1 MLLMRFIR
9 TISIPL
15 KAGLFISI
23 LFVGMHAVAQSPKDS
38 VVPEQDLPSLLF
50 KKKKEVLIDS
60 GFQITPTGK
69 IKLAVLPVVGYN
81 PANGFVFGA
90 AISGSTMLGNPSNTR
105 QSSGLIN
112 ATITTKDQ
120 LILIGRAGLAFSGN
134 KYLLDIDTR
143 LLVFTQDTYGLGTYT
158 GKEGEPDYAAPEPM
172 TFNYLRLFVNGYRR
186 ISDNLYAGA
195 GIGVEVHM
203 KIVDQLLNVD
213 SVPYYT
219 TAHYQYSTQ
228 HGFPLERYSTNGLLL
243 GLKWDSRDNIANPYK
258 GWFASISGNINTPW
272 LGSTKSSGMLSI
284 DGRYYLNVQRSRPSH
299 LVAFWLRGNFSTE
312 GKIPYLALSATSWDT
327 YNRTGRGYIQG
338 RFRGPSM
345 AYFETEYRYPITRN
359 GLLGG
364 VAFAN
369 FSTTSG
375 NGQNLFDAVAPAAGV
390 GLRIKLDKHSRANIT
405 IDYARGAA
413 GSNGVFFNLQEA
425 F

>member
-1 MLLMRFIR
+1 MQLNRKPKLFRTWLL
-9 TISIPL
+9 T
-15 KAGLFISI
+15 GLFICGLHI
-23 LFVGMHAVAQSPKDS
+23 CIDVDAQERKDTI
-38 VVPEQDLPSLLF
+38 VPEQDLPSLLF
-50 KKKKEVLIDS
+50 KKKKEIIVDS
-60 GFQITPTGK
+60 GFQLTPTGK

-90 AISGSTMLGNPSNTR
+90 AISGSTMLGNPANTR

-112 ATITTKDQ
+112 ATVTTKDQ

-134 KYLLDIDTR
+134 KYLVDIDTR

-158 GKEGEPDYAAPEPM
+158 GKEGEQDYAAPEPM

-195 GIGVEVHM
+195 GIGVEIHT

-213 SVPYYT
+213 SIPFYNTSHYT
-219 TAHYQYSTQ
+219 YSAQ
-228 HGFPLERYSTNGLLL
+228 HGFPLERYSTNGLFL
-243 GLKWDSRDNIANPYK
+243 GLKWDSRDNIANPYN
-258 GWFASISGNINTPW
+258 GWFAAISANINTPI
-272 LGSTKSSGMLSI
+272 LGSTKASNMLSV

-299 LVAFWLRGNFSTE
+299 LVAFWLRGNFSTD
-312 GKIPYLALSATSWDT
+312 GKIPYLALTATSWDT

-369 FSTTSG
+369 FSSTSG
-375 NGQNLFDAVAPAAGV
+375 NGQHLFEKVAPAAGI

-413 GSNGVFFNLQEA
+413 GSSGVFFNLQEA